1 MKNFVQN
8 GKMMTWTN
16 ATGTAVKSGDLV
28 PVGDTF
34 GVAAGDIAN
43 GETGELCMEGVFQIP
58 AVNNAAIAQ
67 GKPVYYVSSTGKAS
81 PTDEDQKF
89 IGLAWDAKAEA
100 GTSVLVKI
108 GTGYHP
114 VVNNT
119 P

>member
-1 MKNFVQN
+1 MNNFVQN

-43 GETGELCMEGVFQIP
+43 GEAGELCMEGVFQIP

-67 GKPVYYVSSTGKAS
+67 GKPVYYAS
-81 PTDEDQKF
+81 AKGTPTAEDNKF
-89 IGLAWDAKAEA
+89 IGLSWAAKAET
-100 GTSVLVKI
+100 GTAVLVKI

-114 VVNNT
+114 VVNDIT
-119 P
+119 